1 MREANGKLTFGPRSR
16 TGVLYIPSG
25 LMVDSTFPFKVPAN
39 LKVKIQGK
47 QLIIEE
53 MQ

>member
-25 LMVDSTFPFKVPAN
+25 LMVDSTFPFQPPVNVKVRIDEGR
-39 LKVKIQGK
+39 LIVEKV
-47 QLIIEE
+47 
-53 MQ
+53 